1 MFKDPFHWFP
11 DPIFSTIFAV
21 FVFGTYIIDYAIP
34 KMLAARQTGKPSII
48 HDRSSFL
55 IIQAAGIVSIAAALY
70 CRYMNRMITPAA
82 IQYFGLLLIP
92 MELGLRGWSIIKLG
106 RFFSRTV
113 ELEAGHR
120 LITDG
125 PYRRF
130 RHPAYTGMILIDLGI
145 ALALGSWLGTLIT
158 LVLILGA
165 TIYRIVVEEKMLIA
179 AFGGEYVG
187 YMKRTWRL
195 FPGW

>member
-11 DPIFSTIFAV
+11 DPYFSTIFAV
-21 FVFGTYIIDYAIP
+21 FVFGTYLIDYAIP
-34 KMLAARQTGKPSII
+34 KVLISRQSGKPILVQ
-48 HDRSSFL
+48 DRSSFL
-55 IIQAAGIVSIAAALY
+55 IIQAVGILSIAIAVA
-70 CRYMNRMITPAA
+70 CRYMDWTITHVA

-92 MELGLRGWSIIKLG
+92 TGLALREWAIIKLG

-113 ELEAGHR
+113 QLEPGHQ

-125 PYRRF
+125 PYRWV

-145 ALALGSWLGTLIT
+145 AFALGTWLGAVVTLG
-158 LVLILGA
+158 LILGA
-165 TIYRIVVEEKMLIA
+165 TMYRINIEEKVLIA
-179 AFGGEYVG
+179 AFGDEYRDYV
-187 YMKRTWRL
+187 KHTWKL